1 MTRHT
6 DKHGGDRA
14 IDNMFTVSQALEIS
28 DEVFSKV
35 REYMSLFPQYE
46 GRHWAPETIEDA
58 QEFVRQREEEAKKA
72 SKSVSAVGT
81 LIRFFSG

>member
-6 DKHGGDRA
+6 DTDGDDRA
-14 IDNMFTVSQALEIS
+14 VDNTFIAYQALEIS

-46 GRHWAPETIEDA
+46 GHHWAPETIEDA

-72 SKSVSAVGT
+72 SKSVSALGT
-81 LIRFFSG
+81 H